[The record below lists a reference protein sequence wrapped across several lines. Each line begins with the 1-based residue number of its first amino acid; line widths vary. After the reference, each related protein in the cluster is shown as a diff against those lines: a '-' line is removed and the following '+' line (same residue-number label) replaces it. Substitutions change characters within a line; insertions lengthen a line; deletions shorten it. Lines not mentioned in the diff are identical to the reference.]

1 MIIRNISFILIGIIC
16 SCNGSMQQSDYEVM
30 LQSRL
35 KRTFSILCSIEPAFT
50 HSQEITDKNS
60 MVFIAADG
68 SLGYTIVLRRIDDR
82 IFGVFH
88 EIDEDNLYWNTKQ
101 GGEDKLS
108 LKDLASKLIQNNG
121 KKSLK
126 SLMNCLK
133 KVV

>member
-1 MIIRNISFILIGIIC
+1 
-16 SCNGSMQQSDYEVM
+16 
-30 LQSRL
+30 
-35 KRTFSILCSIEPAFT
+35 
-50 HSQEITDKNS
+50 